1 MNPSP
6 NLFLVGP
13 TGAGKTSVGR
23 KIADLYRLPFL
34 DLDHEI
40 SARTGAD
47 IPLIFEL
54 EGEAGFRRRE
64 AAMLAELCAR
74 EGIVLAT
81 GAGAVL
87 DPDNRALLARRGF
100 VVWLQISV
108 DEQLERLQRDRQ
120 RPLLAGPDRRQRLQA
135 MALERE
141 PLYSEIADLILPATA
156 GGSFRAAQDL
166 LDLLE
171 PRWRR
176 ERPEEWT

>member
-23 KIADLYRLPFL
+23 KVADLYRLPFL
-34 DLDHEI
+34 DLDQEI

-64 AAMLAELCAR
+64 AAMLAALCAR

-87 DPDNRALLARRGF
+87 APENRALLARRGF
-100 VVWLQISV
+100 VVWLQIST

-135 MALERE
+135 MARERE
-141 PLYSEIADLILPATA
+141 PLYAQVADLVLPPTP

-176 ERPEEWT
+176 ERPEDWT